1 MVRLLEDTELIQI
14 ELNRRLETAPETYP
28 SQRRLEILNHGLI
41 KVLNNIERLLTA
53 YQEELLPFNA
63 PQKVYKT
70 VYYPIVDMFYPCQ
83 ILCLTYIINC

>member
-28 SQRRLEILNHGLI
+28 SQRRSEILNRELI

-53 YQEELLPFNA
+53 CQEELLPLNA
-63 PQKVYKT
+63 PQMFYKS
-70 VYYPIVDMFYPCQ
+70 VYYPIVDMF
-83 ILCLTYIINC
+83 